1 MVDSR
6 LSADELPDVAIEA
19 AKFFLY
25 FKKRLG
31 IRDRGCNFQ
40 LGANDSRVSHQRPN
54 FLAVI
59 TRNFRRI
66 EAVKCAA
73 VVLAL
78 IENRLP
84 AQARLRA
91 FQDRKL
97 EKHPG
102 VMAHDTPRFIVV
114 IDLYSY

>member
-40 LGANDSRVSHQRPN
+40 LVANDSRVSHQRPN

-78 IENRLP
+78 IENRFPTQTGLSTL
-84 AQARLRA
+84 QN
-91 FQDRKL
+91 QKL
-97 EKHPG
+97 KQHP
-102 VMAHDTPRFIVV
+102 VV
-114 IDLYSY
+114 VNRH